1 MNKLLDIAS
10 FLHFINFVIIGI
22 LFKDHYIYAF
32 ILGVLWE
39 LFEKYLVNIGYV
51 KNKLLNNMFT
61 QKYQYLWDE
70 NINNQIMDLIINMI
84 GYYIGNKIN
93 II

>member
-1 MNKLLDIAS
+1 MNKLFDIAS

-39 LFEKYLVNIGYV
+39 IFEKYFVNIGYV
-51 KNKLLNNMFT
+51 KNKLLNNIFT
-61 QKYQYLWDE
+61 KKYQYLWDE
-70 NINNQIMDLIINMI
+70 NINNQIIDLIINMI

>member
-1 MNKLLDIAS
+1 MNKLFDIAS

-22 LFKDHYIYAF
+22 LFKNHYIYAF

-39 LFEKYLVNIGYV
+39 LFEKYFVNIGYV
-51 KNKLLNNMFT
+51 KNKLLNNIFT
-61 QKYQYLWDE
+61 KKYQYLWDE
-70 NINNQIMDLIINMI
+70 NINNQIIDLIINMI